1 MSRGLPIFVV
11 TAASACLLG
20 ACNHLYGGADV
31 ASRHGGGPGLGAL
44 GDDLPAGMAE
54 VAAAPAVGRA
64 SVAPTEDRVEAA
76 RAAKVVSIDMAVA
89 SLCARPAARAVVDRD
104 LPGLTAR
111 PEYMFFKHM
120 SLRQLQAASGGK
132 MTSAELEQVSEDLG
146 ALPVEATPRTKPRRR
161 TLLVRIAS
169 ILP

>member
-1 MSRGLPIFVV
+1 MSRGLPIFLA

-20 ACNHLYGGADV
+20 ACSHVYGGADV
-31 ASRHGGGPGLGAL
+31 ASARAVEPGFGAL
-44 GDDLPAGMAE
+44 GEDLPSGMGSADH
-54 VAAAPAVGRA
+54 VGAAWAAGRA
-64 SVAPTEDRVEAA
+64 GVA
-76 RAAKVVSIDMAVA
+76 RAAEVTSIDMPVA

-111 PEYMFFKHM
+111 PEYVFFKHM

-132 MTSAELEQVSEDLG
+132 MTAAELEQVSEDLG
-146 ALPVEATPRTKPRRR
+146 ALPVQAGGKAKRRRR

>member
-1 MSRGLPIFVV
+1 MSHRPLILVA
-11 TAASACLLG
+11 TAACAGLLG
-20 ACNHLYGGADV
+20 ACNHMYGGMDV
-31 ASRHGGGPGLGAL
+31 GSAPTGGTGLGAL
-44 GDDLPAGMAE
+44 GDDLPSGLAAGPEAP
-54 VAAAPAVGRA
+54 VAVFGAAGTRA
-64 SVAPTEDRVEAA
+64 DAA
-76 RAAKVVSIDMAVA
+76 RAAKVVSIDMPVA

-104 LPGLTAR
+104 LPGLTTR

-132 MTSAELEQVSEDLG
+132 MSRGELEQVSEDLG
-146 ALPVEATPRTKPRRR
+146 ALPADARTRIKHRRR

>member
-1 MSRGLPIFVV
+1 MSVV
-11 TAASACLLG
+11 TTAAACLLG
-20 ACNHLYGGADV
+20 GCNHLYGGADI
-31 ASRHGGGPGLGAL
+31 ASAPAAEPGFGAL
-44 GDDLPAGMAE
+44 GDDLPASVATARAMRSVGEAG
-54 VAAAPAVGRA
+54 VAGAAAGRG
-64 SVAPTEDRVEAA
+64 SA
-76 RAAKVVSIDMAVA
+76 RAARVPSIDMPVA

-111 PEYMFFKHM
+111 PEYMFFKQM

-132 MTSAELEQVSEDLG
+132 MTLAERGQVSEDLG
-146 ALPVEATPRTKPRRR
+146 ALPAQEAPIKPRRR